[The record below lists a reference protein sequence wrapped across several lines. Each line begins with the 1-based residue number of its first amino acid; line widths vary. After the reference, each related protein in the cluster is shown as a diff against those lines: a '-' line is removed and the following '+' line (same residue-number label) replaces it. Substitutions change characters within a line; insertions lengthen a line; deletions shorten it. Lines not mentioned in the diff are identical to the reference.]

1 MIWKGTP
8 DPVQLRQSW
17 TISQEKEIRSWCWG
31 QLVDCSPSILLKR
44 THNVHMLNTILHSI
58 FAPVLFYKVSPPVT
72 KASQPE
78 KNPLEPGCSP
88 TPSGHPNAPAEHL
101 PFPVVI
107 VSTCVF
113 LSFSLEYFD
122 GSHIPVPTLANILL
136 GIQAK
141 WVLPK
146 WENSA

>member
-1 MIWKGTP
+1 M
-8 DPVQLRQSW
+8 
-17 TISQEKEIRSWCWG
+17 
-31 QLVDCSPSILLKR
+31 
-44 THNVHMLNTILHSI
+44 
-58 FAPVLFYKVSPPVT
+58 T

-78 KNPLEPGCSP
+78 KNPLEPGWSP

-107 VSTCVF
+107 VSTRVF

-122 GSHIPVPTLANILL
+122 VSHIPVPTLASILL

-146 WENSA
+146 WENSAEVGESQILPKWENHRLTLLYYVRQHSEEQTNDE